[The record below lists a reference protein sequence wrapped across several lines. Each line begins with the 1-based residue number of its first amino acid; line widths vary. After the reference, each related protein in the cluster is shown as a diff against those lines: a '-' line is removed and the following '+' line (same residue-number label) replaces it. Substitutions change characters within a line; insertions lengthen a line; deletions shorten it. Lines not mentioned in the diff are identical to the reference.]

1 MLLIWQSF
9 NRQHYGRLLK
19 YLQKLYD
26 DKLNR
31 DVLEEMLAVVEL
43 KEWDHIRL
51 QLSRT
56 IVSAN
61 PQSYRAF

>member
-1 MLLIWQSF
+1 MAMIWQSY
-9 NRQHYGRLLK
+9 NRQHYGRMLK

-31 DVLEEMLAVVEL
+31 DVLEEMIAVVEL
-43 KEWDHIRL
+43 KKWDHIYL
-51 QLSRT
+51 QLSRA